1 MSGKVKAFKHFGVT
15 LGNDRWSWSGRTEDG
30 AKVVITVWTDEMNHG
45 TKPPSCNFFGH
56 LRLDQWTNLPGNRE
70 RIENLMWA
78 RDNCDGRLHVV
89 MAKAKD
95 ANVVP
100 REIDEAYPTKI
111 VMRLLKLDENTGEFS
126 AEVFPDA

>member
-1 MSGKVKAFKHFGVT
+1 
-15 LGNDRWSWSGRTEDG
+15 
-30 AKVVITVWTDEMNHG
+30 
-45 TKPPSCNFFGH
+45 
-56 LRLDQWTNLPGNRE
+56 
-70 RIENLMWA
+70 
-78 RDNCDGRLHVV
+78 